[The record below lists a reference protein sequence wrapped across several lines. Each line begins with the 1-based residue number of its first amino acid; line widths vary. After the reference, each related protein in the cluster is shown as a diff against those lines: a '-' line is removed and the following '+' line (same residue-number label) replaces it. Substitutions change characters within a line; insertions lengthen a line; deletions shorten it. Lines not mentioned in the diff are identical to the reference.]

1 MAATNDG
8 SDKMLRAIDQHWA
21 TIGPLF
27 SAEALAL
34 VRALLGRMTAG
45 EEQDVWQAHN
55 ELSGLLLAVLPDD
68 HPART
73 AMLAEHRGATLV
85 GDWTETARAL
95 LAQLDLGGGRDVP
108 IPEEVAFWATR
119 RILESPALTEDDL
132 RMIGHDPA
140 DTELIHLERH
150 DGGRQWPDFQ
160 FGADGSPVPIVLTIN
175 RILDVEEDPWGVADW
190 WLGRNAWLDGVPARL
205 LGRVP
210 DDVLVSAARAVD
222 PGV

>member
-8 SDKMLRAIDQHWA
+8 SDTMLRAIDQHWA
-21 TIGPLF
+21 TIAPLF

-34 VRALLGRMTAG
+34 TRALLGRMAAG
-45 EEQDVWQAHN
+45 DAWQAHH

-73 AMLAEHRGATLV
+73 AMLAEHPGVAV
-85 GDWTETARAL
+85 DDWTETARAL

-119 RILESPALTEDDL
+119 RILRFPALSEDDL
-132 RMIGHDPA
+132 LSVGHDPA
-140 DTELIHLERH
+140 GLIRLDRH
-150 DGGRQWPDFQ
+150 DGGAQWPAFQ
-160 FGADGSPVPIVLTIN
+160 FGADGGPVPVVLTIN
-175 RILDVEEDPWGVADW
+175 RLLDVEEDPWGVADW
-190 WLGRNAWLDGVPARL
+190 WLGPNSWLEGVPARL
-205 LGRVP
+205 LGTVA
-210 DDVLVSAARAVD
+210 DDLLISAARAVD